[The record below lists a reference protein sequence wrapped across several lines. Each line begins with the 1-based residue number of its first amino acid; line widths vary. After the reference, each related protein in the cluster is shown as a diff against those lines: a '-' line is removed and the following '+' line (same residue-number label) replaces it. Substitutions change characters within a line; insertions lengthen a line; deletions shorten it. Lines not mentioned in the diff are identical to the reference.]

1 MYLASQYRYER
12 MATTTTTVTVHA
24 ERAEALREYRDAHEL
39 PSMDAALEQLLSDRG
54 ERSHS

>member
-1 MYLASQYRYER
+1 MPLASQYRYER

>member
-1 MYLASQYRYER
+1 
-12 MATTTTTVTVHA
+12 MATTTTTVTVHAERA

>member
-1 MYLASQYRYER
+1 

-24 ERAEALREYRDAHEL
+24 ERAEGLREYRDEHEL

>member
-1 MYLASQYRYER
+1 
-12 MATTTTTVTVHA
+12 MATTITTVSVHA
-24 ERAEALREYRDAHEL
+24 ERAEALREYRDEHEL

>member
-1 MYLASQYRYER
+1 
-12 MATTTTTVTVHA
+12 MATTITTVSVHA
-24 ERAEALREYRDAHEL
+24 DRAEALREYRDEHEL